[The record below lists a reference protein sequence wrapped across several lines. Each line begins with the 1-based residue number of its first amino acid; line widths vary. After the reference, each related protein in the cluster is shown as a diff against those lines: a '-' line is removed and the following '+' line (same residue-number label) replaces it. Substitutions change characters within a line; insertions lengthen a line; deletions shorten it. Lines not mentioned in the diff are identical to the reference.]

1 MKIIIFDLDDTLID
15 EQKYVQSGFEYV
27 SKKIS
32 QEFQKKIIEKELNT
46 IFRKFGRGK
55 VFDIFFNNLTKKNII
70 NQYVKLYRGH
80 YPNIRLKVEAKNLLD
95 KLKKKNFSIY
105 LLTDGD
111 KLAQRQKIKK
121 LNLKKY
127 FKDIYVTHEYGKK
140 NMKPSLYCFEKI
152 KKIEKVKWSQIVYV
166 GDNPKKDFI
175 NLNSMGAMT
184 IRVLTGP
191 FKNLK
196 VQNKLDANYKIK
208 NLKDI
213 NLNLFT

>member
-1 MKIIIFDLDDTLID
+1 MKIIIFDLDDTLIA
-15 EQKYVQSGFEYV
+15 EKKYVQSGFKFV
-27 SKKIS
+27 SKKINK
-32 QEFQKKIIEKELNT
+32 EFQKKKIEEKLNK
-46 IFRKFGRGK
+46 ILHKFGRGK
-55 VFDIFFNNLTKKNII
+55 VFDIFFNNLTKKNFI
-70 NQYVKLYRGH
+70 NQYVKSYRGH
-80 YPNIRLKVEAKNLLD
+80 YPKIKLKVEAKNLLE
-95 KLKKKNFSIY
+95 KLKKKKFSVY

-127 FKDIYVTHEYGKK
+127 FKSIYVTHEYGKK

-152 KKIEKVKWSQIVYV
+152 KKIEKVQWAQIVYI
-166 GDNPKKDFI
+166 GDNPKKDFV
-175 NLNSMGAMT
+175 NLNSVGATT

-196 VQNKLDANYKIK
+196 VQNKFDANFKIK

-213 NLNLFT
+213 NLKLFT

>member
-1 MKIIIFDLDDTLID
+1 MKIIIFDLDDTLIV
-15 EQKYVQSGFEYV
+15 EKKYVQSGFEFV
-27 SKKIS
+27 SKKIN
-32 QEFQKKIIEKELNT
+32 QEFQKKNVEEKLNK
-46 IFRKFGRGK
+46 ILHKFGRGK
-55 VFDIFFNNLTKKNII
+55 VFNIFFNNLTKKKYI

-80 YPNIRLKVEAKNLLD
+80 YPNIKLKVEAKNLLE
-95 KLKKKNFSIY
+95 KLKKKNFPIY

-127 FKDIYVTHEYGKK
+127 FKRIYVTHEYGIR

-166 GDNPKKDFI
+166 GDNPKKDFV
-175 NLNSMGAMT
+175 NLNSVGATT

-196 VQNKLDANYKIK
+196 VKNKFDANYKIK

-213 NLNLFT
+213 NLKLFT